1 MMKQDSRAFAILVVV
16 GRDRPGLVSA
26 VTHYLHGKKCNIED
40 AEGLTLGAYFAMLI
54 RFSGSPQTVREIAQ
68 FASEWGRT
76 QQLDIRVYEDAP
88 AKAEPQNVVLYELR
102 VDALDRIGIVDK
114 VTTALARHHVNV
126 RRIEGK
132 VEPQPHTGIL
142 LFILNALIE
151 IPEGSLPRVEAGLDR
166 LGLDY
171 VLTLYTG

>member
-1 MMKQDSRAFAILVVV
+1 MQQDPRAYAVLVVV
-16 GRDRPGLVSA
+16 GQDRPGLVSA
-26 VTHYLHGKKCNIED
+26 VTHYLHGKKGNIED

-54 RFSGSPQTVREIAQ
+54 RFSGSLHTVREIAQ

-88 AKAEPQNVVLYELR
+88 EKVKLRDGALYELR
-102 VDALDRIGIVDK
+102 VDALDRLGIVDK

-132 VEPQPHTGIL
+132 VEPQPHTGIQ

-151 IPEGSLPRVEAGLDR
+151 IPEGSRARVEAGLER
-166 LGLDY
+166 LDLDY